1 LLKVLGE
8 KKKMTETENIQKFV
22 YLIPE
27 MLTLTGLSESQKSDY
42 KIMKSIDMY
51 TKMTPQN
58 RMFDSEGII

>member
-1 LLKVLGE
+1 
-8 KKKMTETENIQKFV
+8 
-22 YLIPE
+22 